1 MSLSKVNF
9 IGFLLLVL
17 LAFGCGDNKESRP
30 KPDQFIEQEE
40 MVELLK
46 KIQIVEAR
54 YQRRL
59 FTPRTELKQ
68 KTLEQYTKLFKK
80 EGVTL
85 EQFQA
90 SFDYYKE
97 DPELL
102 SNMYN
107 KVIEELTKEQA
118 EVQKQLKEENELR
131 KQQKANSTSSDP
143 EK

>member
-1 MSLSKVNF
+1 MKRWIEIAF
-9 IGFLLLVL
+9 GIVL
-17 LAFGCGDNKESRP
+17 LFFIAVGCSSDNDDRP
-30 KPDQFIEQEE
+30 KPDQLIEREE
-40 MVELLK
+40 MVDLLK

-54 YQRRL
+54 YQRRM
-59 FTPRTELKQ
+59 FEPRSELKQ
-68 KTLEQYTKLFKK
+68 KTLEHYTKLFKT

-102 SNMYN
+102 SDMYN
-107 KVIEELTKEQA
+107 QVIEELTKEQA
-118 EVQKQLKEENELR
+118 AVQKELKEETEAKR
-131 KQQKANSTSSDP
+131 AGKANASSDP